1 MKQKQN
7 RREFIRTTSTGIIG
21 IGITSAYMS
30 SIPEAHGAA
39 AKVKVA
45 VVRNERAIS
54 NRNVCDQKQAALML
68 EKALFTVTDK
78 TKPEEVWSY
87 LGVTKDDIV
96 GIKVN
101 CNSANFRLYVHP
113 ELVYALTDS
122 LSSVVKPNNI
132 IIYERYTPEL
142 SRAGFRVNKN
152 GSGVRCFG
160 TDEGGGFHPQ
170 EGLTRIVTDTCTK
183 IINIPSLKTFGGEF
197 AGSLFLKNHIGT
209 LPPNQ
214 MSRCHGNTKF
224 ITNVCSQPSI
234 KNKTV
239 LAVCD
244 GLRGTYRKSEPWYW
258 SGIIVSRDQI
268 AAEYEALQIINEKL
282 IMEKEKAL
290 ETPSYVKL
298 AETAYKLGTCDPGKI
313 ALVKTVL

>member
-7 RREFIRTTSTGIIG
+7 RREFIRTTSTGVIG
-21 IGITSAYMS
+21 IGITSASMS
-30 SIPEAHGAA
+30 SIPEAYAAA

-45 VVRNERAIS
+45 VLRNERAIS

-68 EKALFTVTDK
+68 KKALFTVTGK
-78 TKPEEVWSY
+78 TKPEEVWSN
-87 LGVTKDDIV
+87 LGVTKDDVV

-132 IIYERYTPEL
+132 IIYERYTSEL
-142 SRAGFRVNKN
+142 TRAGFRANKN

-160 TDEGGGFHPQ
+160 TNEGGGFHPQ
-170 EGLTRIVTDTCTK
+170 KGLTRIVTDTCTK
-183 IINIPSLKTFGGEF
+183 IINIPSLKAFGGEF
-197 AGSLFLKNHIGT
+197 AGSLFLKNHVGT

-224 ITNVCSQPSI
+224 ITN
-234 KNKTV
+234 
-239 LAVCD
+239 
-244 GLRGTYRKSEPWYW
+244 R
-258 SGIIVSRDQI
+258 
-268 AAEYEALQIINEKL
+268 LQRN
-282 IMEKEKAL
+282 
-290 ETPSYVKL
+290 TRH
-298 AETAYKLGTCDPGKI
+298 CR
-313 ALVKTVL
+313 